1 MELPEYIVVGVYEG
15 EGVIVLRESREVSL
29 LLKPL
34 HLAANQSKIMRV
46 QEEALAHLL
55 IQRQTYFTLQQ
66 GEEEEVTLELT
77 E

>member
-1 MELPEYIVVGVYEG
+1 M
-15 EGVIVLRESREVSL
+15 RESREVSL
-29 LLKPL
+29 LLKLL

-46 QEEALAHLL
+46 QVEALVHLL

>member
-34 HLAANQSKIMRV
+34 HLAASQLKIMRV
-46 QEEALAHLL
+46 QEEAMAHLL
-55 IQRQTYFTLQQ
+55 IQRQAQFTFQQ
-66 GEEEEVTLELT
+66 GTRRR
-77 E
+77 